1 MINIWNV
8 EKRMKNFP
16 YLYEIIVI
24 AIFILIP
31 ILITTAIIISF
42 RSILKKRDKKL
53 DELSEKI
60 KVLEKSQSKSYRDD
74 NNKKISKKK

>member
-1 MINIWNV
+1 
-8 EKRMKNFP
+8 MKNFP

-60 KVLEKSQSKSYRDD
+60 KVLEKSQSKSYKND
-74 NNKKISKKK
+74 NNKKISKKNKN

>member
-1 MINIWNV
+1 MSYPN
-8 EKRMKNFP
+8 
-16 YLYEIIVI
+16 LYEIIVI

-53 DELSEKI
+53 DELYEKI
-60 KVLEKSQSKSYRDD
+60 IALERLQIKEQLKEDEEE
-74 NNKKISKKK
+74 

>member
-1 MINIWNV
+1 MSY
-8 EKRMKNFP
+8 P

-42 RSILKKRDKKL
+42 KSMLKKRDKEL
-53 DELSEKI
+53 EELSKRI
-60 KVLEKSQSKSYRDD
+60 MALEKGFSETENKDNDKKS
-74 NNKKISKKK
+74 

>member
-1 MINIWNV
+1 
-8 EKRMKNFP
+8 MKNFP

-60 KVLEKSQSKSYRDD
+60 KVLEKSQSKSYKDD

>member
-1 MINIWNV
+1 MPY
-8 EKRMKNFP
+8 P

-53 DELSEKI
+53 DELFEKI
-60 KVLEKSQSKSYRDD
+60 KVLEKSQSKSYKDD
-74 NNKKISKKK
+74 NNKKISKKNKN

>member
-1 MINIWNV
+1 MSY
-8 EKRMKNFP
+8 P

-24 AIFILIP
+24 AIFIFIP

-60 KVLEKSQSKSYRDD
+60 KVLEKSQSKSYKDD
-74 NNKKISKKK
+74 NNKKISKKNKN

>member
-1 MINIWNV
+1 MPH
-8 EKRMKNFP
+8 P

-60 KVLEKSQSKSYRDD
+60 KVLEKIQSKSYKDG
-74 NNKKISKKK
+74 NNKKISKKNKN